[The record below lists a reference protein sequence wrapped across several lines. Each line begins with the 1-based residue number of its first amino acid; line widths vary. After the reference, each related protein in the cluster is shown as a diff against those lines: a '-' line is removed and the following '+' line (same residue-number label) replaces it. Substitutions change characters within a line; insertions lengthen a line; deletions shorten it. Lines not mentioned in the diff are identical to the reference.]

1 MGISFSLLAVIALM
15 AIAYSGTKFANLQF
29 LFGVV
34 IPYLAVITFIGGVI
48 YRVIKWAYSPVPF
61 RIPTTSGQQK
71 SLSWIKQS
79 RFENPSNTAGV
90 IGRMLLEILLFRS
103 LFRNLK
109 LVVSEANPMELNN
122 GERIIYKSDKWL
134 WLAGLA
140 FHWAFLVILIRH
152 FRFFAGYVPSCV
164 QLLESLDSWLQVGL
178 PRFYITD
185 MIILT
190 AVTYL
195 LIRRFV
201 IPQVRYISFAADYF
215 PLFLILGIAITG
227 ILMRYVIRVDV
238 AGVKTLT
245 LGLVG
250 FNPSVPEG
258 LGIIFYIHIFLV
270 SILFVYFPFSKL
282 VHSAGVFLS
291 PTRNLSNNSRMERH
305 INPWNYPV
313 KIHTYTEYED
323 EFREKMKKAG
333 IPVEKG

>member
-1 MGISFSLLAVIALM
+1 MGILFSLLAVIALM
-15 AIAYSGTKFANLQF
+15 AIAYSGTRFANMQF

-34 IPYLAVITFIGGVI
+34 IPYLAGITFIGGVI
-48 YRVIKWAYSPVPF
+48 YRVMKWAGSPVPF
-61 RIPTTSGQQK
+61 RITTTTGQQK
-71 SLSWIKQS
+71 SLPWIKQG
-79 RFENPSNTAGV
+79 RFENPSDTAGV
-90 IGRMLLEILLFRS
+90 IGRMLLEILLFHS

-109 LVVSEANPMELNN
+109 MELNN

-140 FHWAFLVILIRH
+140 FHWAFLIILIRH

-164 QLLESLDSWLQVGL
+164 RLLESLDSWLQVGL

-185 MIILT
+185 MIILM

-201 IPQVRYISFAADYF
+201 IPQVRYISLLSDYF

-227 ILMRYVIRVDV
+227 ILMRYVIRVDIT
-238 AGVKTLT
+238 GVKTLT
-245 LGLVG
+245 LGLAA

-258 LGIIFYIHIFLV
+258 LGVIFYIHIFLV
-270 SILFVYFPFSKL
+270 SILFAYLPFSKL
-282 VHSAGVFLS
+282 IHSAGVFLS

-313 KIHTYTEYED
+313 KIHTYEEYEN

-333 IPVEKG
+333 LPVEKG